1 MIFKNKLID
10 FFRIWSLVSY
20 LCLTN
25 KISIS
30 LSNMNNASSVF
41 NNNDDDKKENI
52 EDILDVIFDYNGNGD
67 DELTLRFVTM
77 LLKNK

>member
-1 MIFKNKLID
+1 MCTL
-10 FFRIWSLVSY
+10 
-20 LCLTN
+20 
-25 KISIS
+25 
-30 LSNMNNASSVF
+30 

-67 DELTLRFVTM
+67 DEFTLRFVTM